1 MVQPWQVSPY
11 NGYILL
17 TFFLGALPA
26 SLPLQNLSLQ
36 SSARIED
43 SDTSPVEPQKRPQ
56 ASLETSL
63 ASLINQ
69 SLGGSSSI
77 PTPPQKD
84 NEVDSYVNDHEME
97 NRTDEEM
104 GHRRDKGAKQSEEME
119 VDGRSDE
126 EAGVSGNEAG
136 LSEMDIEQLAA
147 EINDRQDEEAERLDE
162 EIERLDEE
170 IERSD
175 EEIERSDEEIERSDG
190 EPEQSDKEANQS
202 DEEAVLSDEE
212 AELSGEMDVEPMS
225 QKAPLKKR
233 KQPSQQRPRKRRRVS
248 KKVEEEE
255 EDDLEDESPEDTPI
269 SHLKAGTSVNPIDVD
284 LFVSKWEPV
293 TPTEV
298 VSVFHM
304 SFSVSSFFL

>member
-1 MVQPWQVSPY
+1 VVQPRQVSPY

-26 SLPLQNLSLQ
+26 SLSLQNHSFQ
-36 SSARIED
+36 SSAHIED
-43 SDTSPVEPQKRPQ
+43 SNMSPVEPQKRPQ
-56 ASLETSL
+56 ASLETLL

-84 NEVDSYVNDHEME
+84 NEVESYGNNHEME
-97 NRTDEEM
+97 NRTDDEM
-104 GHRRDKGAKQSEEME
+104 GHRRDKEAKRSEEME
-119 VDGRSDE
+119 ADGRSDE

-136 LSEMDIEQLAA
+136 LSEKDVEHLAA
-147 EINDRQDEEAERLDE
+147 EMDDRQDEEAERLDE
-162 EIERLDEE
+162 EIERSDAEPKRSDEE
-170 IERSD
+170 PERSD
-175 EEIERSDEEIERSDG
+175 EEAEQSDEEIK
-190 EPEQSDKEANQS
+190 Q
-202 DEEAVLSDEE
+202 SDEE

-225 QKAPLKKR
+225 QKAPPLKKR

-255 EDDLEDESPEDTPI
+255 DDLLEDESPEDTPI
-269 SHLKAGTSVNPIDVD
+269 SHLKAGTHVNPIDVD
-284 LFVSKWEPV
+284 LFVSKWEPM